1 MSLTKE
7 QTIEA
12 RRILVALFGAEM
24 AESNPKLATVEI
36 LSKALKE
43 MAKCDKSIAKLL
55 DGISLSNGASW
66 ATKLLKA
73 GAQLAKNDKNAFKM
87 CSSRV
92 KNLYKS
98 PIVISM
104 I

>member
-55 DGISLSNGASW
+55 DSISLSNGASW

-73 GAQLAKNDKNAFKM
+73 GLNLLKM
-87 CSSRV
+87 IRMHSRCAALESKICINHLLLSV
-92 KNLYKS
+92 
-98 PIVISM
+98 
-104 I
+104 